1 MVVPE
6 RASHWDYFHLLGSFE
21 DKHKF
26 NYAVK
31 LYLLFVDDGSD
42 EGTREYILSRVVGAL
57 GAISNSMRAGA
68 FSLFCTL
75 LVNCPQYCDYESV
88 KKLVDNQLKPTGTM
102 KADAEAYVGQFL
114 AYKAIVQS
122 KLLDKT
128 PSLYKEVANGI
139 MELAL
144 KKSYLY
150 PGSLALLGQM
160 SVVTRQEYGS
170 DAFLKNLKDLN
181 NATLDKLQYLLQLE
195 QNIEDP
201 ETSVHVFDGRRL
213 LSTETATEIGI
224 LLSKCHNASHE
235 FLKQFFEAISD
246 NHKYVSK
253 FWKAYEKQVKDKIG
267 TNKAILDMYYNLLS
281 QALQTMLAKKNFK
294 SIKTLVSD
302 VAIESFI
309 KHNKLKPELTKET
322 CKSISDILALA
333 NDSALSLEILN
344 KLVSSSSTFSFD
356 EDTGTKLV
364 GSVWRTLAIDEI
376 KGFGDK
382 CLNAA
387 IKGDGVKNKDRF
399 NALNIYCSLLNQP
412 ACLPEDQWR
421 IEGMK
426 ALLKAGLLSRENVSA
441 ELANAIRKSFFN
453 ILSIK
458 FSSLPIYADA
468 LKELVACMNRC
479 TSKEGSLRVKETE
492 EMKEAWKIS
501 HKMIA
506 SLEKH
511 KKRSKDEN
519 KIIIQAL
526 ELLTCFITLKS
537 LFEPK
542 ESKFNLTDMNS
553 VLSRVTKS
561 DDGSDDGP
569 EWIEVVMDLFL
580 NMLSKPNVGNRTI
593 INIVF
598 KTVTPHLNEGAF
610 SQLIDVLD
618 PSYDLNKAED
628 NEEVNE
634 EEDSGEDE
642 ETNENTEESEES
654 SDEGDEDSSEESE
667 EDESEDMVDE
677 ESNSR
682 AFNQEKLQF
691 DLRNALM
698 PANDSD
704 NESINIDDLD
714 EEQGRQLDA
723 KLSAIFRNAATKK
736 KPSKRESIT
745 SHFRTRVV
753 DLLETYCITGMPLE
767 HWLILIPAVLKLANS
782 IVAAKNTAGLKQR
795 LLSFIRKVSSVKISN
810 ITSKDCDVNAL
821 VELLK
826 QLINQASGAS
836 GTELDLKQ
844 HYLELIKFGVKNS
857 THVHPSNT
865 AALKELLSPV
875 MNTAI
880 RNFFSE
886 KNSLQLELLIFLCQY
901 NWCGVHDMISQIIQ
915 LTFDAET
922 KPFKRSQGISM
933 LVGYFKS
940 DRIFSILEDSE
951 VIKGN
956 QKSILLGIEGLNSV
970 GLFDQK
976 IQHSVAELI
985 VAMHDSK
992 SSNLAKWKSWKEKL
1006 PQLMGV
1012 PKGKKFHKHF
1022 EAMCKRLGLD
1032 KNRFKGSENT
1042 GTSAASPGKKGK
1054 GEQPTP
1060 VENSRKRKQDVRKL
1074 KKESKIRRLAA
1085 MDGLDFAWSNV
1096 AADE

>member
-1 MVVPE
+1 MMVVPE

-75 LVNCPQYCDYESV
+75 LVNCPQHCDYESV
-88 KKLVDNQLKPTGTM
+88 KKVVDNQLKPTGTT
-102 KADAEAYVGQFL
+102 KADAEAYLGQFL

-122 KLLDKT
+122 KLLDKSPT
-128 PSLYKEVANGI
+128 LYKEVAEDI

-150 PGSLALLGQM
+150 PGALALLGRM
-160 SVVTRQEYGS
+160 SVITRQEYGS

-195 QNIEDP
+195 QNLEEP

-224 LLSKCHNASHE
+224 LLSKCYNSSHE

-253 FWKAYEKQVKDKIG
+253 FWKAFEKQVKDKIG
-267 TNKAILDMYYNLLS
+267 TNKGTLDMYYTLLNK
-281 QALQTMLAKKNFK
+281 ALQQMLAKKNYK

-302 VAIESFI
+302 VAIESLI
-309 KHNKLKPELTKET
+309 SHHKAKPELTKET

-344 KLVSSSSTFSFD
+344 KLISSSSTFSFD

-364 GSVWRTLAIDEI
+364 GSVWRTLAAEEI

-382 CLNAA
+382 CLEAV
-387 IKGDGVKNKDRF
+387 IKGDGVKNKDRL
-399 NALNIYCSLLNQP
+399 NALNIYCGLLNQP
-412 ACLPEDQWR
+412 ACLQEDQWR

-426 ALLKAGLLSRENVSA
+426 ALLKASLCSKGDVSA
-441 ELANAIRKSFFN
+441 EFANAIRKSFFN
-453 ILSIK
+453 ALSIK
-458 FSSLPIYADA
+458 FSSLPNYADA
-468 LKELVACMNRC
+468 LKELVVCMNRC
-479 TSKEGSLRVKETE
+479 TNKEGSLRVKVTE

-501 HKMIA
+501 HKMLA

-511 KKRSKDEN
+511 KKRSKEEN

-537 LFEPK
+537 LIEPK
-542 ESKFNLTDMNS
+542 ESTFNLTDMNS
-553 VLSRVTKS
+553 VLSRVTRS
-561 DDGSDDGP
+561 DDGSGDGP

-598 KTVTPHLNEGAF
+598 KTVIPHLNEGAF

-618 PSYDLNKAED
+618 PSYDLNKTQD
-628 NEEVNE
+628 PEEGDE
-634 EEDSGEDE
+634 EEETGEDE
-642 ETNENTEESEES
+642 ETSDNSGESEDSSDEEGGNSNEESE
-654 SDEGDEDSSEESE
+654 DD
-667 EDESEDMVDE
+667 SEDMDE
-677 ESNSR
+677 DEPSSG

-704 NESINIDDLD
+704 NESINIDDLED
-714 EEQGRQLDA
+714 EQGRQLDA
-723 KLSAIFRNAATKK
+723 TLSAIFKNAMTKK

-753 DLLETYCITGMPLE
+753 DLLETYCITGMPLN

-810 ITSKDCDVNAL
+810 ISSEDCDVNAL
-821 VELLK
+821 VELLQ

-844 HYLELIKFGVKNS
+844 HYVELIKFIVKNS
-857 THVHPSNT
+857 THVHSSN
-865 AALKELLSPV
+865 AAELKGLMSSV

-880 RNFFSE
+880 GNFFSE
-886 KNSLQLELLIFLCQY
+886 KNSLHLELMIFLCQY
-901 NWCGVHDMISQIIQ
+901 SWCGVHDMITQIIPI
-915 LTFDAET
+915 TFDAGT
-922 KPFKRSQGISM
+922 KQFKRSQGISI
-933 LVGYFKS
+933 LVSYFKS
-940 DRIFSILEDSE
+940 DRVFSNVVDSE
-951 VIKGN
+951 VIKSN
-956 QKSILLGIEGLNSV
+956 QKSIISGITNLKSAGV
-970 GLFDQK
+970 FDEKSQN
-976 IQHSVAELI
+976 SVAELI

-992 SSNLAKWKSWKEKL
+992 SSNLAKWKLWKEKL
-1006 PQLMGV
+1006 PQLMSV
-1012 PKGKKFHKHF
+1012 PKDKKFFKHF
-1022 EAMCKRLGLD
+1022 EAMCRRLALD
-1032 KNRFKGSENT
+1032 KNAFVGSENT
-1042 GTSAASPGKKGK
+1042 GKSAASPGKKAK
-1054 GEQPTP
+1054 REQPKP
-1060 VENSRKRKQDVRKL
+1060 VENTRKRKQDVRKL

-1085 MDGLDFAWSNV
+1085 MDGLDFAWGNV
-1096 AADE
+1096 NADE